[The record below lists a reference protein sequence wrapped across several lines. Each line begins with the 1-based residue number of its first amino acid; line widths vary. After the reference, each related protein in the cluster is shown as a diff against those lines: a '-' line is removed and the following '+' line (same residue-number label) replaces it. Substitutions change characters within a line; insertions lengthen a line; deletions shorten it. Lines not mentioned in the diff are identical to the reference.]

1 MPAFCRATT
10 QAGPGPSPK
19 LARKPT
25 PMNLVSTITGGRR
38 AHPPTPPVQDQ
49 QTAPLSTLHHCRYCR
64 LRASPLDS
72 VDVALAS
79 SSYRSMPPS
88 RGSHL
93 GMLGPQILPLPSAH
107 LRELRF
113 GKARATSVE
122 AREHLFH
129 SPNSTKGSGLGMIEI
144 VRAALERSTRDLL
157 IHHVRQPRPFAAI
170 ATRSAPNASHPDP

>member
-1 MPAFCRATT
+1 MRVLRGRPEVRTDSSI
-10 QAGPGPSPK
+10 QIK
-19 LARKPT
+19 L
-25 PMNLVSTITGGRR
+25 SGGRGTGAMLNVEWR
-38 AHPPTPPVQDQ
+38 R
-49 QTAPLSTLHHCRYCR
+49 TLYAARE
-64 LRASPLDS
+64 SPLDS

-129 SPNSTKGSGLGMIEI
+129 SPNSTKGSGLGMIET